1 MQHKPLERDELELLA
16 VIHEMHSAQGVILRT
31 ALSVEARGRGIEV
44 ARPLVRLK
52 ARGLVEEV
60 ERRPSWLRR
69 LFGAKPAMIVR
80 PLIDLSSA
88 DEPEAG
94 PVVEAETPVA
104 EPVVVG
110 PVVEVV
116 TPEVTAE
123 PEVQPEPEAPVAEEP
138 RVAAPAEEVAP
149 VEAPAAEPATEAA
162 QEPAIAEPA
171 APAPEVAPAPVPAP
185 RPRPLPPVTA
195 FTEDLGGAPLPS
207 QPLPFA
213 TQADPAVVEELREM
227 LEGVGMELTMAGEAL
242 IGDRMAKGATAG
254 EALLQ
259 VMVYASAHAVRLDV
273 LAEGAVDALGL
284 SDYVAEVIRELE
296 KLHEAGAIGDAAFAA
311 DMAQL
316 RILIADSPDRAGHAE
331 TLLADPVGGAAP
343 PALLPEDLRLA
354 DPDDA

>member
-80 PLIDLSSA
+80 PLIDLSSV

-94 PVVEAETPVA
+94 PVVEAEAPVA
-104 EPVVVG
+104 EPVVVE
-110 PVVEVV
+110 PVAEGM
-116 TPEVTAE
+116 TPEVTA
-123 PEVQPEPEAPVAEEP
+123 EPEAPVAEEP
-138 RVAAPAEEVAP
+138 PVAAPAEEVTP

-171 APAPEVAPAPVPAP
+171 APAPEVAPAPVRAP

-259 VMVYASAHAVRLDV
+259 VMVYAFAHAVRLDV

-296 KLHEAGAIGDAAFAA
+296 KLYEAGAIGDAAFTA